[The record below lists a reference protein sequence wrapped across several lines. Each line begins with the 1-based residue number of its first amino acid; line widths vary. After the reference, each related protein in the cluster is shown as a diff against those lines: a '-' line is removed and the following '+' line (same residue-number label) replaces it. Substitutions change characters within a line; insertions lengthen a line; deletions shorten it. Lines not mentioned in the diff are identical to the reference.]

1 MNVSCQQLS
10 YRYPDGTG
18 AIADLNLSLHSG
30 ERVALVGANGSGKS
44 TLLLLLTGL
53 LAPGQGEVRLAD
65 QPLTPRSHRALQ
77 SRLGLVFQT
86 PADQLFMP
94 TLLEDVMA
102 GPLAHGR
109 SPESARQQ
117 AVAALERVGLDAGRH
132 GPRFPGHLSGGEQQ
146 RGAIAGLLA
155 MEAELLLLDEPT
167 AHLDPRTR
175 RELLTLLQ
183 TLPQTLIVAT
193 HDLDF
198 ALDLC
203 PRTLVL
209 SAGQLVA
216 DGPTE
221 AIFERDD
228 DLRAWGL
235 EPPLSWRWRPQP
247 PSTFPRK
254 TM

>member
-1 MNVSCQQLS
+1 
-10 YRYPDGTG
+10 
-18 AIADLNLSLHSG
+18 
-30 ERVALVGANGSGKS
+30 
-44 TLLLLLTGL
+44 
-53 LAPGQGEVRLAD
+53 
-65 QPLTPRSHRALQ
+65 
-77 SRLGLVFQT
+77 
-86 PADQLFMP
+86 
-94 TLLEDVMA
+94 
-102 GPLAHGR
+102 
-109 SPESARQQ
+109 
-117 AVAALERVGLDAGRH
+117 
-132 GPRFPGHLSGGEQQ
+132 
-146 RGAIAGLLA
+146 

-221 AIFERDD
+221 AIFERGDG
-228 DLRAWGL
+228 LRAWGL